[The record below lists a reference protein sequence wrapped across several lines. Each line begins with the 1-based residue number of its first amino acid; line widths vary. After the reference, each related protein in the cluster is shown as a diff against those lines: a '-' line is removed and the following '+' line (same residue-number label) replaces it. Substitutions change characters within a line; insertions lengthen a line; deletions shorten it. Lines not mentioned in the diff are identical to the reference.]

1 MHRCG
6 ADVLA
11 RELLHEPVGVID
23 VARED
28 DRLTVPVT
36 VVHVVLDDLLRA
48 SVRARQL
55 ERLVGLNSPLPWSV
69 RLGDHFT
76 FVETR
81 SGTHFASTPSD
92 SSAS

>member
-6 ADVLA
+6 ADVLV
-11 RELLHEPVGVID
+11 RELFHEPVGVID

-36 VVHVVLDDLLRA
+36 VVHVVLDDPPVRRLEPPLREA
-48 SVRARQL
+48 RRA
-55 ERLVGLNSPLPWSV
+55 EFALPWSV
-69 RLGDHFT
+69 RVGDHFT